1 MNIFKW
7 IKKTLIL
14 FPLDFQEE
22 FWYIV
27 IKDEIYELD
36 L

>member
-7 IKKTLIL
+7 IKKTIISFL
-14 FPLDFQEE
+14 LDFQEE

-27 IKDEIYELD
+27 IKGEIYELD